1 MTIFEDDKHD
11 IILMDVC
18 VEYLRQKLI
27 SCLSCNDLYS
37 VNIIHRRSA
46 TNHLGNSLK
55 FISVFLHPTPG
66 GRRAMSSRGT
76 WFRFSWNFFVK
87 ILFFWWHFDI
97 CQNDL
102 MARFLKIPSW
112 CILKVADTRHVL
124 SMNFSIRLFL
134 VYLTSFHGLH
144 NIISQHNG
152 KYKIVTITHLLFD
165 ISAADRSIWSR
176 HIDPISPSRHRGSK
190 VSNKI
195 SKLRFCGNHLISNT
209 IKGIDSNY
217 GIALGR
223 RGFLASNQII
233 FSLGN
238 ILNLQ
243 RMYFCSFKSFSSW
256 EAWEDARPFLFQ
268 WYFLHW
274 LGSPSPKTLDIQ
286 K

>member
-1 MTIFEDDKHD
+1 
-11 IILMDVC
+11 
-18 VEYLRQKLI
+18 
-27 SCLSCNDLYS
+27 
-37 VNIIHRRSA
+37 
-46 TNHLGNSLK
+46 
-55 FISVFLHPTPG
+55 
-66 GRRAMSSRGT
+66 
-76 WFRFSWNFFVK
+76 
-87 ILFFWWHFDI
+87 
-97 CQNDL
+97 
-102 MARFLKIPSW
+102 
-112 CILKVADTRHVL
+112 
-124 SMNFSIRLFL
+124 MNFPIIRLFL

>member
-1 MTIFEDDKHD
+1 MW
-11 IILMDVC
+11 
-18 VEYLRQKLI
+18 
-27 SCLSCNDLYS
+27 
-37 VNIIHRRSA
+37 
-46 TNHLGNSLK
+46 NSLK
-55 FISVFLHPTPG
+55 FISVFFCTPTPG

-102 MARFLKIPSW
+102 MARFLKIPSSRFLVHFKS
-112 CILKVADTRHVL
+112 CRYTPRPLDVL
-124 SMNFSIRLFL
+124 SNIRLFL

-176 HIDPISPSRHRGSK
+176 HIDPISASRHRGSK

-209 IKGIDSNY
+209 Y
-217 GIALGR
+217 
-223 RGFLASNQII
+223 Q
-233 FSLGN
+233 GN
-238 ILNLQ
+238 
-243 RMYFCSFKSFSSW
+243 R
-256 EAWEDARPFLFQ
+256 
-268 WYFLHW
+268 
-274 LGSPSPKTLDIQ
+274 
-286 K
+286 